1 VTEQRAVEDMLLQ
14 GRHALVTGASR
25 GIGAATARTLAA
37 AGARVSLLARER
49 EPLTAL
55 ERSLREAGFEASPVV
70 ADVVDANALDA
81 AFAAAMQTFGPV
93 DILVN
98 NAGRA
103 ESRAFAQTDPEFWAE
118 MLDLNVSAAYRCTR
132 LVTGGMLERGWGRI
146 VNVASTAGL
155 TGAAYVSAYCAA
167 KHALVGLTRA
177 LAAEFATRGV
187 TVNAVCPGY
196 TQTDSLEAAV
206 ANVVRRT
213 GRDPADARAAIL
225 QSAGQRRAIRPEEVA
240 RVVVRLCAP
249 ESDGRS
255 GEAIP
260 ITGDAP

>member
-1 VTEQRAVEDMLLQ
+1 MNDQLQ
-14 GRHALVTGASR
+14 ERHALVTGATR
-25 GIGAATARTLAA
+25 GIGAATARALAA
-37 AGARVSLLARER
+37 AGARVTLLARNRER
-49 EPLTAL
+49 LAAL
-55 ERSLREAGFEASPVV
+55 ERLLRGSGFKAGTVV
-70 ADVVDANALDA
+70 ADVVDGAALDA
-81 AFAAAMQTFGPV
+81 AFAAATRAFGPV

-103 ESRAFAQTDPEFWAE
+103 ESRPFADTDPEFWAE
-118 MLDLNVSAAYRCTR
+118 MLDLNVSGAYRCTR
-132 LVTGGMLERGWGRI
+132 LVTAGMLERGWGRI

-155 TGAAYVSAYCAA
+155 TGAPYISAYCAA

-213 GRDPADARAAIL
+213 GRNPVAARAAIL
-225 QSAGQRRAIRPEEVA
+225 ESAGQSRAVTPEEVA
-240 RVVVRLCAP
+240 QTIVRLCAP

-255 GEAIP
+255 GEAIS
-260 ITGDAP
+260 ITGDAA